1 MANIVSET
9 HAGRC
14 PVGAPEPGS
23 NIEGCVALGV
33 FFKGTVSEGWY
44 FGSVKEQQGT
54 NCVVKYGTTIEKTS
68 IETLIE
74 RHHDEQEFILPAEFW
89 AKALADMETMRNEWR
104 HTVEHGPLPESPR
117 IPRPLSEQATSHARR
132 KERKQQQKQQRSS
145 SGSSGGGG
153 GTPHDAS
160 PLPPLPR
167 LTDLPDGIPTWNDF
181 QRQKIF
187 KGHKNSEVAIR
198 WQEYQAAGRKGV
210 GDEAVAAW
218 EAAEARRAA
227 QSKQRAQAAA
237 SFSKGTAA
245 GRSSGGGSGGKGS
258 NKVDLRE
265 QKWVEKMVKVAQK
278 ANQANM
284 QAKFVALYRQMKA
297 DLQMASADSSEE
309 SSDDDSQK
317 CKRCGREFDT
327 VRGLLN
333 HKRVCT
339 ADGESDDAE
348 LDPPD
353 DIDSALSLE
362 EVRSLIVSGELL
374 DREIEVWWDGDSTW
388 FPGRQLL
395 LKPLCRCATLP
406 LLK

>member
-9 HAGRC
+9 NAGRC
-14 PVGAPEPGS
+14 PVSAPEPGS
-23 NIEGCVALGV
+23 SIEGCVALGM

-54 NCVVKYGTTIEKTS
+54 NCVVKYGTTIEKTT

-74 RHHDEQEFILPAEFW
+74 RHNDEEEFILPAEFW
-89 AKALADMETMRNEWR
+89 TKALADMETMRNEWR
-104 HTVEHGPLPESPR
+104 HTVEHGPPPESPR
-117 IPRPLSEQATSHARR
+117 IPQPLSEHPQARR

-153 GTPHDAS
+153 TPHDATS

-198 WQEYQAAGRKGV
+198 WQEYQTAGRKGV
-210 GDEAVAAW
+210 GDKAAAAW
-218 EAAEARRAA
+218 EASEVRRAAA
-227 QSKQRAQAAA
+227 QSKPPAQAAA
-237 SFSKGTAA
+237 SSNKGAAA
-245 GRSSGGGSGGKGS
+245 GVKRERSSGGGSGGKGGT
-258 NKVDLRE
+258 KVDLRE
-265 QKWVEKMVKVAQK
+265 QKWVDKMVKIAQK

-284 QAKFVALYRQMKA
+284 QAKYVALYRQMKA
-297 DLQMASADSSEE
+297 DLQLASADTSEE

-362 EVRSLIVSGELL
+362 EVRSLVVSGELL

-388 FPGRQLL
+388 FPGKQ
-395 LKPLCRCATLP
+395 
-406 LLK
+406 